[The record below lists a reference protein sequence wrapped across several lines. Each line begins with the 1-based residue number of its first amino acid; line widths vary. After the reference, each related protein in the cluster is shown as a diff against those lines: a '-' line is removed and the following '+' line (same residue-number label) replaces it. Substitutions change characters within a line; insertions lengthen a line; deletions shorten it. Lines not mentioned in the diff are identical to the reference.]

1 MSDDVKVQGEMER
14 RIIIPTSMQDLLATA
29 EYGLKEVKR
38 GDVLAG
44 TILDISEAGI
54 LVSVDGI
61 KSEGIISGEELSK
74 IPRDVLDDLKVGDTV
89 QTYVVAPVRS
99 QRQCGAGLDPH
110 AELARL
116 GRSRRPEFH
125 AGSV

>member
-1 MSDDVKVQGEMER
+1 MSDDVKVQGEMEPENT
-14 RIIIPTSMQDLLATA
+14 PTSMQDLLETA

-61 KSEGIISGEELSK
+61 KSEGIIAGEELSK
-74 IPRDVLDDLKVGDTV
+74 IPRATPSG
-89 QTYVVAPVRS
+89 R
-99 QRQCGAGLDPH
+99 
-110 AELARL
+110 AR
-116 GRSRRPEFH
+116 
-125 AGSV
+125 